1 MTLGTPIENLKYV
14 GRNLPRLKKLGI
26 KTVKDLLYHFPAR
39 YDDWTEQGKIEDVK
53 PNEKISLIGKVAKI
67 ENKRIFP
74 RRMVL
79 TTASIEDE
87 TGKVKAVWYNQPF
100 LVSTIKPGRL
110 ISVSGKVKLDKYG
123 VYLQNPAYEM
133 ISEKNKNFNF
143 ASRGAAAPRIGEI
156 GEESEG
162 GSGSLRGFK
171 HTAGLIPVY
180 PETEGIT
187 SRYLRFLIKP
197 ILKMAGSAPD
207 FLPKEISERQK
218 LYDVKTALNEIHF
231 PSILNNA
238 EEARRR
244 FAFEELF
251 LLQLKALSERK
262 KNQKQKAV
270 PIEFNRDL
278 IKNFVSS
285 LPFELTNAQRL
296 ALWEILKDLEKPYPM
311 NRLLNGDVGSGK
323 TVVAAAAALE
333 AAKAGFRAAVMA
345 PTEVLANQHFQTF
358 SKVLKNSVVK
368 IGLITSSGI
377 KGDGLS
383 ADIVVGTHSLIQE
396 DVSLKNLALAVIDE
410 QHRFGVE
417 QRATILK
424 NNSLFAPHLLSM
436 TATPIPRTLA
446 LTVYGDLDISIL
458 NEMPKGRQVIETKL
472 IQPNDRKKAY
482 EFIRQQVKKGRQVFV
497 ICPRIEDNQQQTTDN
512 LRQKRG
518 QLSLKDYLKY
528 EVKAVKAEYK
538 KLSEEVFKDL
548 KVAMLHGKMKSK
560 EKEEI
565 MSKFKNRD
573 FDILVA
579 TSVIEV
585 GVDVP
590 NAAIMMIEGA
600 ERFGL
605 AQLHQFR
612 GRVGRGAYKSYCLLF
627 TESPLVASTRRL
639 DALLKT
645 NDGFKLA
652 EMDLKIR
659 GPGEFTGTKQSGIP
673 DLAMASLANINLI
686 KQARTEAKF
695 ILKDL
700 NKYPLVSKKLSEFTK
715 QVHFE

>member
-1 MTLGTPIENLKYV
+1 M
-14 GRNLPRLKKLGI
+14 
-26 KTVKDLLYHFPAR
+26 
-39 YDDWTEQGKIEDVK
+39 
-53 PNEKISLIGKVAKI
+53 
-67 ENKRIFP
+67 
-74 RRMVL
+74 
-79 TTASIEDE
+79 
-87 TGKVKAVWYNQPF
+87 
-100 LVSTIKPGRL
+100 
-110 ISVSGKVKLDKYG
+110 
-123 VYLQNPAYEM
+123 
-133 ISEKNKNFNF
+133 
-143 ASRGAAAPRIGEI
+143 
-156 GEESEG
+156 
-162 GSGSLRGFK
+162 
-171 HTAGLIPVY
+171 
-180 PETEGIT
+180 
-187 SRYLRFLIKP
+187 
-197 ILKMAGSAPD
+197 
-207 FLPKEISERQK
+207 PKEVSERQK

-231 PSILNNA
+231 PSSLEKA
-238 EEARRR
+238 EEARKK

-251 LLQLKALSERK
+251 LLQLRALSERK
-262 KNQKQKAV
+262 KIQRQKAV
-270 PIEFNRDL
+270 SVKFNQEL

-323 TVVAAAAALE
+323 TVVAAAAAVE
-333 AAKAGFRAAVMA
+333 MAKAGFQTAAMA

-358 SKVLKNSVVK
+358 SKILKDTGVK
-368 IGLITSSGI
+368 IGLLTSSGT
-377 KGDGLS
+377 KGEGIS
-383 ADIVVGTHSLIQE
+383 ADIVIGTHSLIQE
-396 DVSLKNLALAVIDE
+396 GIKFTNLALVVIDE

-417 QRATILK
+417 QRAALLK
-424 NNSLFAPHLLSM
+424 NNNNFAPHLLSM

-446 LTVYGDLDISIL
+446 LTIYGDLDISIL
-458 NEMPKGRQVIETKL
+458 NEMPKGRQTIETQL
-472 IQPNDRKKAY
+472 IPPEKRKEFY
-482 EFIRQQVKKGRQVFV
+482 QFIRNQVKEGRQIFV
-497 ICPRIEDNQQQTTDN
+497 ICPRIETPEEKKDI
-512 LRQKRG
+512 QKIG
-518 QLSLKDYLKY
+518 QLSIKDYLKY

-565 MSKFKNRD
+565 MAKFKNKD

-590 NAAIMMIEGA
+590 NATIMMIEGA

-612 GRVGRGAYKSYCLLF
+612 GRVGRGEHKSYCLLF

-659 GPGEFTGTKQSGIP
+659 GPGEFIGTKQSGIP
-673 DLAMASLANINLI
+673 DLAMASLADMNLI
-686 KQARTEAKF
+686 KQARAEAKL
-695 ILKDL
+695 ILKNL
-700 NKYPLVSKKLSEFTK
+700 NNYPFVFQKLSEFSR

>member
-1 MTLGTPIENLKYV
+1 MNLATPIENLKYV
-14 GRNLPRLKKLGI
+14 KNYLPQLKKLGI
-26 KTVKDLLYHFPAR
+26 KTIKDLLWHFPQR
-39 YDDWTEQGKIEDVK
+39 YEDWRERGKAEDVK
-53 PNEKISLIGKVAKI
+53 PNEKISLIGKVAGI

-100 LVSTIKPGRL
+100 LANTLKPGKL
-110 ISVSGKVKLDKYG
+110 VSVSGKVKLDKYG
-123 VYLQNPAYEM
+123 VYLQNPAYEVL
-133 ISEKNKNFNF
+133 KNDQFTIFNQI
-143 ASRGAAAPRIGEI
+143 PN
-156 GEESEG
+156 
-162 GSGSLRGFK
+162 LK

-180 PETEGIT
+180 PETEGLT

-197 ILKMAGSAPD
+197 LLKFSGQAAD
-207 FLPKEISERQK
+207 FLPGEILKKQK

-231 PSILNNA
+231 PSSLEKAN
-238 EEARRR
+238 EARKR
-244 FAFEELF
+244 FAFDELF

-262 KNQKQKAV
+262 KIQRQKAV
-270 PIEFNRDL
+270 SIEFNKEA

-285 LPFELTNAQRL
+285 LPYELTSCQKI
-296 ALWEILKDLEKPYPM
+296 ALWEILKDLEKSYPM

-333 AAKAGFRAAVMA
+333 VAKALRLVGDQKGAGQAGYQTAIMA

-358 SKVLKNSVVK
+358 SKVLKDFDVK
-368 IGLITSSGI
+368 IGLLTSSGV
-377 KGDGLS
+377 KGEGLS
-383 ADIVVGTHSLIQE
+383 ADIVIGTHSLIQK
-396 DVSLKNLALAVIDE
+396 DVKFDRLALVVIDE

-417 QRATILK
+417 QRAFLIRNSQLAI
-424 NNSLFAPHLLSM
+424 NNEIIPHLLSM

-458 NEMPKGRQVIETKL
+458 NEMPKGRTPVETKL
-472 IQPNDRKKAY
+472 IPPEKRKEAY
-482 EFIRQQVKKGRQVFV
+482 EFIREQVREGRQVFV
-497 ICPRIEDNQQQTTDN
+497 ICPRIESPEEKGTD
-512 LRQKRG
+512 KPEIKKG
-518 QLSLKDYLKY
+518 KQLSMKDYLKY

-548 KVAMLHGKMKSK
+548 RVAMLHGKMKPK

-565 MSKFKNRD
+565 MAKFKNRES
-573 FDILVA
+573 DILVS

-590 NAAIMMIEGA
+590 NATLMFIEGA

-612 GRVGRGAYKSYCLLF
+612 GRVGRGAYKSYCILF
-627 TESPLVASTRRL
+627 TESPLVGTTRRL
-639 DALLKT
+639 EALLKT

-652 EMDLKIR
+652 ELDLKIR
-659 GPGEFTGTKQSGIP
+659 GPGEFIGTKQSGIP
-673 DLAMASLANINLI
+673 DLAMASLADMSLI
-686 KQARTEAKF
+686 KQARAEAKL

-700 NKYPLVSKKLSEFTK
+700 NKYPLVSKKLEEFSK
-715 QVHFE
+715 QTHFE

>member
-1 MTLGTPIENLKYV
+1 MTLETPIENLKYV
-14 GRNLPRLKKLGI
+14 GKTYLPRFKKLGV
-26 KTVKDLLYHFPAR
+26 KTIKDLLYHFPAR
-39 YDDWTEQGKIEDVK
+39 YEDWREQGRIEDIK

-79 TTASIEDE
+79 TTALIEDE
-87 TGKVKAVWYNQPF
+87 TGSVKAVWYNQPF
-100 LVSTIKPGRL
+100 LVSAIKPGRL
-110 ISVSGKVKLDKYG
+110 ISLSGKVKLDKYG

-133 ISEKNKNFNF
+133 IRENQQLTTNNLQYSK
-143 ASRGAAAPRIGEI
+143 
-156 GEESEG
+156 
-162 GSGSLRGFK
+162 LK

-180 PETEGIT
+180 PETEGLT

-197 ILKMAGSAPD
+197 MLSRFAGSPAGGKLSGQVPE
-207 FLPKEISERQK
+207 FVPKEILERQK
-218 LYDVKTALNEIHF
+218 LHDVETALNEIHF
-231 PSILNNA
+231 PSSLEKA

-251 LLQLKALSERK
+251 LLQLRALTERRK
-262 KNQKQKAV
+262 VRQQKAV
-270 PIEFNRDL
+270 Q
-278 IKNFVSS
+278 IKFDQETIKGLVSS
-285 LPFELTNAQRL
+285 LPFELTGAQRI
-296 ALWEILKDLEKPYPM
+296 ALWEIIKDLERPYPM

-333 AAKAGFRAAVMA
+333 TAKAGYKTAVMA
-345 PTEVLANQHFQTF
+345 PTEVLANQHYQTF
-358 SKVLKNSVVK
+358 SKVLGNFEMK
-368 IGLITSSGI
+368 IGLITSSGV
-377 KGDGLS
+377 KGDGAS
-383 ADIVVGTHSLIQE
+383 ADIVIGTHSLIQE
-396 DVSLKNLALAVIDE
+396 SVSFEKLALVVIDE
-410 QHRFGVE
+410 QHRFGVD
-417 QRATILK
+417 QRAKLLK
-424 NNSLFAPHLLSM
+424 NNGDFVPHLLSM

-446 LTVYGDLDISIL
+446 LTVYGDLDISLL
-458 NEMPKGRQVIETKL
+458 NEMPKGRQAIETKL
-472 IQPNDRKKAY
+472 IPPEKREGAY
-482 EFIRQQVKKGRQVFV
+482 KFIRSQVSEGRQIFV
-497 ICPRIEDNQQQTTDN
+497 ICPRIETPEENESDKPEI
-512 LRQKRG
+512 KRG
-518 QLSLKDYLKY
+518 RQLSMKDYLKY
-528 EVKAVKAEYK
+528 EVKAVKAEYE

-548 KVAMLHGKMKSK
+548 RVAMLHGKMKSK

-565 MSKFKNRD
+565 MTKFKNRE
-573 FDILVA
+573 FDILVS

-612 GRVGRGAYKSYCLLF
+612 GRVGRGEHKSFCILF
-627 TESPLVASTRRL
+627 TESPLVGTTRRL
-639 DALLKT
+639 EALLKT

-673 DLAMASLANINLI
+673 DLAMASLADMNLI
-686 KQARTEAKF
+686 KQARAEAKL

-700 NKYPLVSKKLSEFTK
+700 KNYPLVSKKLSEFTK
-715 QVHFE
+715 QTHFE